1 MNELQISVTLN
12 SGSIVTNTEELK
24 EQLSQILKLSEM
36 DTAMRGKV
44 EKLYN
49 GLSENGNS
57 VLLFGRLKQK
67 WIHLEVEWLKNFE
80 GDTNQYIPKRMMIYE

>member
-1 MNELQISVTLN
+1 MGFDLYYAQFRFGYFYLWMEPI
-12 SGSIVTNTEELK
+12 ELK

-67 WIHLEVEWLKNFE
+67 
-80 GDTNQYIPKRMMIYE
+80 

>member
-1 MNELQISVTLN
+1 MEPI
-12 SGSIVTNTEELK
+12 ELK
-24 EQLSQILKLSEM
+24 EKLSQILKLSEM

-67 WIHLEVEWLKNFE
+67 
-80 GDTNQYIPKRMMIYE
+80 